1 MAYKQ
6 EPCPLCGR
14 NMTAIETYPGRGELY
29 CGHCD
34 LTIGGNDA
42 KTPEELIALM
52 DSSEHRR
59 LKTENAKLRE
69 VCRRYMRRI
78 VPELCEQ
85 NAELHRENATLRTQ
99 LADVTESMGR
109 VEERC
114 AKLRESL
121 ERAAGIIADSCGE
134 CPVSRYEWLSSDGC
148 AEKCGTITEDECWIA
163 YLTGKR
169 WDESGAEVDE

>member
-14 NMTAIETYPGRGELY
+14 NMTEIETYPGRGELY

-59 LKTENAKLRE
+59 LKAENAKLRE
-69 VCRRYMRRI
+69 LVRHMNTCLEHYEPDGSVGCEHCPLDNDTGNCDYERRMR
-78 VPELCEQ
+78 ELG
-85 NAELHRENATLRTQ
+85 
-99 LADVTESMGR
+99 V
-109 VEERC
+109 
-114 AKLRESL
+114 
-121 ERAAGIIADSCGE
+121 IA
-134 CPVSRYEWLSSDGC
+134 
-148 AEKCGTITEDECWIA
+148 
-163 YLTGKR
+163 
-169 WDESGAEVDE
+169 

>member
-59 LKTENAKLRE
+59 LKAENRKLRE
-69 VCRRYMRRI
+69 LVRDMWRFTGAACKKYPRLFDPPAQGPQVVQFNAIEAYEQRMH
-78 VPELCEQ
+78 EL
-85 NAELHRENATLRTQ
+85 
-99 LADVTESMGR
+99 
-109 VEERC
+109 
-114 AKLRESL
+114 
-121 ERAAGIIADSCGE
+121 GI
-134 CPVSRYEWLSSDGC
+134 
-148 AEKCGTITEDECWIA
+148 
-163 YLTGKR
+163 
-169 WDESGAEVDE
+169 EVDG

>member
-14 NMTAIETYPGRGELY
+14 DMTAIETYPGRGELY

-59 LKTENAKLRE
+59 LKAENDKLRE
-69 VCRRYMRRI
+69 LLGDVG
-78 VPELCEQ
+78 
-85 NAELHRENATLRTQ
+85 HTLFS
-99 LADVTESMGR
+99 LDVDYCGACKADNINHQCPVYTVDG
-109 VEERC
+109 
-114 AKLRESL
+114 
-121 ERAAGIIADSCGE
+121 GE
-134 CPVSRYEWLSSDGC
+134 CLYKTAMRELG
-148 AEKCGTITEDECWIA
+148 
-163 YLTGKR
+163 
-169 WDESGAEVDE
+169 VDDV

>member
-52 DSSEHRR
+52 DSSEHRL
-59 LKTENAKLRE
+59 LKAGNAQLRE
-69 VCRRYMRRI
+69 
-78 VPELCEQ
+78 LCKT
-85 NAELHRENATLRTQ
+85 LHR
-99 LADVTESMGR
+99 LADESYVPFEDVNPWMDDFAKAT
-109 VEERC
+109 C
-114 AKLRESL
+114 AMREL
-121 ERAAGIIADSCGE
+121 GI
-134 CPVSRYEWLSSDGC
+134 
-148 AEKCGTITEDECWIA
+148 
-163 YLTGKR
+163 
-169 WDESGAEVDE
+169 EVD

>member
-14 NMTAIETYPGRGELY
+14 NMTAIEAYPGRGELY

-59 LKTENAKLRE
+59 LKAENAKLRE
-69 VCRRYMRRI
+69 LVRHMYECMGNI
-78 VPELCEQ
+78 D
-85 NAELHRENATLRTQ
+85 
-99 LADVTESMGR
+99 ADGNHE
-109 VEERC
+109 C
-114 AKLRESL
+114 
-121 ERAAGIIADSCGE
+121 DSCEYDNEEGK
-134 CPVSRYEWLSSDGC
+134 CDYERRMCELG
-148 AEKCGTITEDECWIA
+148 I
-163 YLTGKR
+163 
-169 WDESGAEVDE
+169 EVDG

>member
-59 LKTENAKLRE
+59 LKAENRKLRN
-69 VCRRYMRRI
+69 VAGVMAYCMQAKRDCDGCKM
-78 VPELCEQ
+78 
-85 NAELHRENATLRTQ
+85 NGAAGT
-99 LADVTESMGR
+99 VTEPAGCD
-109 VEERC
+109 VLLDL
-114 AKLRESL
+114 LREL
-121 ERAAGIIADSCGE
+121 G
-134 CPVSRYEWLSSDGC
+134 VMQ
-148 AEKCGTITEDECWIA
+148 
-163 YLTGKR
+163 
-169 WDESGAEVDE
+169 

>member
-14 NMTAIETYPGRGELY
+14 DMTAIETYPGRGELY

-59 LKTENAKLRE
+59 LKAENAELREDLDFERSENGYAIEFLDLMAKHCGTKDCPSLVAYVEQLRAENAKLRE
-69 VCRRYMRRI
+69 MIGDVG
-78 VPELCEQ
+78 
-85 NAELHRENATLRTQ
+85 NTLFSLDIDYCGSCT
-99 LADVTESMGR
+99 ADNVNHPCPVYTVKG
-109 VEERC
+109 
-114 AKLRESL
+114 
-121 ERAAGIIADSCGE
+121 GE
-134 CPVSRYEWLSSDGC
+134 CLYKTAMRELG
-148 AEKCGTITEDECWIA
+148 I
-163 YLTGKR
+163 
-169 WDESGAEVDE
+169 EVE

>member
-14 NMTAIETYPGRGELY
+14 DMTAIETYPGRGELY

-59 LKTENAKLRE
+59 LKAE
-69 VCRRYMRRI
+69 
-78 VPELCEQ
+78 
-85 NAELHRENATLRTQ
+85 NAELRELMDYMTPIAWY
-99 LADVTESMGR
+99 AAS
-109 VEERC
+109 ERERQRM
-114 AKLRESL
+114 REL
-121 ERAAGIIADSCGE
+121 G
-134 CPVSRYEWLSSDGC
+134 VDG
-148 AEKCGTITEDECWIA
+148 
-163 YLTGKR
+163 
-169 WDESGAEVDE
+169 

>member
-59 LKTENAKLRE
+59 LKTENAKLRKLVVLGIMLPLNEEQLDWLDKTFVSELGEGLYVQLEKLGIE
-69 VCRRYMRRI
+69 V
-78 VPELCEQ
+78 
-85 NAELHRENATLRTQ
+85 T
-99 LADVTESMGR
+99 
-109 VEERC
+109 
-114 AKLRESL
+114 K
-121 ERAAGIIADSCGE
+121 
-134 CPVSRYEWLSSDGC
+134 
-148 AEKCGTITEDECWIA
+148 
-163 YLTGKR
+163 
-169 WDESGAEVDE
+169 

>member
-29 CGHCD
+29 CDHCD

-59 LKTENAKLRE
+59 LKAE
-69 VCRRYMRRI
+69 
-78 VPELCEQ
+78 
-85 NAELHRENATLRTQ
+85 NAELRELVRDVHTLHWNGLDCTECPWFDECDTTGGCPWLGI
-99 LADVTESMGR
+99 LADHMRELG
-109 VEERC
+109 VEVN
-114 AKLRESL
+114 A
-121 ERAAGIIADSCGE
+121 
-134 CPVSRYEWLSSDGC
+134 
-148 AEKCGTITEDECWIA
+148 
-163 YLTGKR
+163 
-169 WDESGAEVDE
+169 